1 MERTMRVLARPGT
14 PTRRQWARVKT
25 AARTWSMT
33 SVWPTMMRLS
43 WFIIW
48 PRVWL
53 NWARYS
59 AMRSVDTGTVPRR
72 GTGGGGHCKGRGG
85 GKAKEL
91 TAGAGDG
98 QHRRLPC
105 LKEFGFTNRGGKP

>member
-1 MERTMRVLARPGT
+1 MVPVMSDGIRSGVNWMRLKETSRIWLMERTMRVLARPGT
-14 PTRRQWARVKT
+14 PTRRQWPRVKT
-25 AARTWSMT
+25 AARIWSMT

-72 GTGGGGHCKGRGG
+72 GSGGGCIVKD
-85 GKAKEL
+85 A
-91 TAGAGDG
+91 AGER
-98 QHRRLPC
+98 QRR
-105 LKEFGFTNRGGKP
+105 